1 MTQDERIGG
10 HPILDFINTVKDSD
24 KTRSQS
30 SIADW
35 PLFMQWIELSELF
48 DETERNKLRSLS
60 EPEASFL
67 LSQVHDVREEIYHTL
82 LDTITNE
89 SNLAVRAS
97 SCQNIQSA
105 IQRASFVRSEDTYSW
120 RVELNDKSW
129 LVDSLYLALEHLLRS
144 ANLKKLKQ
152 CGRCTWLF
160 LDTGRGRRR
169 RWCKMST
176 CGNREKSKYFRER
189 KASI

>member
-89 SNLAVRAS
+89 SNLPVRAS

-105 IQRASFVRSEDTYSW
+105 IQRASFVRSEDTYNW

-160 LDTGRGRRR
+160 LDTGRGRGR